1 MTNNDINKINAVL
14 MSKFLL
20 SLLVLPES
28 SKYTKAINNTEP
40 KIKKLLD
47 YVHSTNIR
55 KAVFLSI
62 CYAYYSDTQLHI
74 SALAK
79 QCRMTRQSASATVK
93 EFEDLKLVC
102 TLQGKAQKVLKP
114 CSLFVE
120 LSEIFF
126 EIRSNY
132 YKNSTF
138 SKSLNAKNH
147 VDDIKSVKIVN
158 MNE

>member
-1 MTNNDINKINAVL
+1 MMNNDINKINAVL

-28 SKYTKAINNTEP
+28 SKYTKAINNTDPE
-40 KIKKLLD
+40 IKNLLLF
-47 YVHSTNIR
+47 VHSTIIR

-62 CYAYYSDTQLHI
+62 CYAYYSDIKLYI

-79 QCRMTRQSASATVK
+79 QCKITRQSASATVK
-93 EFEDLKLVC
+93 EFEDLGLVYA
-102 TLQGKAQKVLKP
+102 LQGKLHKVLKP
-114 CSLFVE
+114 CPLFIK
-120 LSEIFF
+120 LSNIFF

-138 SKSLNAKNH
+138 SKSLTAKNYI
-147 VDDIKSVKIVN
+147 DDIKSVKLVN
-158 MNE
+158 TIR